1 MIEAHRIVPG
11 ASLRYTTAE
20 MYRITFRFP
29 ARLGA
34 SALGIRQSDRSG
46 EEQESVASGSIQNRI
61 LRLRH
66 AARPF
71 RMSHKPSAI
80 PLEVGWTFTLYQ
92 RTSRQN
98 AKC

>member
-34 SALGIRQSDRSG
+34 SALG